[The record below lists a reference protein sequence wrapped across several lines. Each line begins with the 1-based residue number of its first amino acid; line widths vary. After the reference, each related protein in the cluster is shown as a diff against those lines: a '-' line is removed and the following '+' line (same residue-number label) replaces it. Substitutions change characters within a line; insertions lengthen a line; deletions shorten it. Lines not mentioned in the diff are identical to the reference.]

1 MNGPNP
7 ELIKDFSEAQKLTGE
22 KKYHESIERYE
33 IILKKYPNLVTAIS
47 NIGLNYEYL
56 GLLDKSIYYYKL
68 CCDKVPKE
76 KIFLNKLG
84 NVYYKQKDYLKAIAI
99 FEQSYNINSRQEEMI
114 EKLISSL
121 IEAKLGERAEF
132 LLRDN
137 LEIFPNNTYLNS
149 LMGYHLLATNRHKEG
164 LDFLKKGTGFIE
176 FNDDTVKII

>member
-1 MNGPNP
+1 MNEPNS

-68 CCDKVPKE
+68 CCDKVPKQNF
-76 KIFLNKLG
+76 FLNKLG
-84 NVYYKQKDYLKAIAI
+84 NVYYKQKDYLRAIAI
-99 FEQSYNINSRQEEMI
+99 FEQSYDINNRQEEMI

-121 IEAKLGERAEF
+121 IEVKLEKRAELF
-132 LLRDN
+132 LRDI
-137 LEIFPNNTYLNS
+137 LKIFPNNANFNS
-149 LMGYHLLATNRHKEG
+149 LMGYNLLSLNRHKEG

-176 FNDDTVKII
+176 FNNDTVKII

>member
-22 KKYHESIERYE
+22 KKYHESIKRYE

-68 CCDKVPKE
+68 CCDKVPKQ

-84 NVYYKQKDYLKAIAI
+84 NVYYKQKNYLKAIAI
-99 FEQSYNINSRQEEMI
+99 FEQSYDIDNRQEEMI

-121 IEAKLGERAEF
+121 IEVKLEKRAELF
-132 LLRDN
+132 LRDI
-137 LEIFPNNTYLNS
+137 LKIFPNNANLNS
-149 LMGYHLLATNRHKEG
+149 LMGYNLLSLDRHKEG

-176 FNDDTVKII
+176 FNNDTVKII

>member
-1 MNGPNP
+1 MNETNP
-7 ELIKDFSEAQKLTGE
+7 QLIKDFSEAEKLSNE
-22 KKYHESIERYE
+22 KKYEESIKKYE
-33 IILKKYPNLVTAIS
+33 IILKKYPNFVPVIN
-47 NIGLNYEYL
+47 NIGLAYEYL

-68 CCDKVPKE
+68 CCDKGPKE
-76 KIFLNKLG
+76 KTFLNNLG
-84 NVYYKQKDYLKAIAI
+84 NIYYKQKDYLKAIEI
-99 FEQSYNINSRQEEMI
+99 FDQSYNINNKQEEMI

-132 LLRDN
+132 LLRGN